1 MYYYVLVYASACT
14 YIMYFMLHVIQVV
27 ERVNGMHLKKYHVP
41 DSAPAPHP
49 QQSADSAPAT
59 SSPVSDPVNP
69 HLAIDEQ
76 AIEQQIYDSSLL
88 RLWRTGADSLAYRPE
103 EDSFFVMHVLLLVSL
118 CYSFNYPLFCAS
130 NAAYQLHQG

>member
-1 MYYYVLVYASACT
+1 MVL
-14 YIMYFMLHVIQVV
+14 FMLHIIQVV
-27 ERVNGMHLKKYHVP
+27 QRVNGMHLKKYHVP
-41 DSAPAPHP
+41 DSAPATHP

-88 RLWRTGADSLAYRPE
+88 RLWRTGADFLAYRPE
-103 EDSFFVMHVLLLVSL
+103 EDSFDVMHVLILVSL
-118 CYSFNYPLFCAS
+118 CCSFNYLLFSAS
-130 NAAYQLHQG
+130 NAAYILHQG